1 MYVGDI
7 MSMNLITCSPNDS
20 LHDVAQKLQQNDIGS
35 CPVVDQNKLVG
46 MITDRDITVRAVAK
60 GIDVNS
66 ARVSDY
72 MTTKLVTGSP
82 SMSLED
88 ACRLMADHQIRRLPI
103 VDSDRLVGFV
113 AQADLAID
121 LEEEDLLAE
130 TLEKISEPTHF

>member
-7 MSMNLITCSPNDS
+7 MSMNLITCSLNET
-20 LHDVAQKLQQNDIGS
+20 LHDVAQKLEQNDIGS

-88 ACRLMADHQIRRLPI
+88 ACRMMADHQIRRLPI
-103 VDSDRLVGFV
+103 VDNDRLVGFV

-121 LEEEDLLAE
+121 LEEEELLAE